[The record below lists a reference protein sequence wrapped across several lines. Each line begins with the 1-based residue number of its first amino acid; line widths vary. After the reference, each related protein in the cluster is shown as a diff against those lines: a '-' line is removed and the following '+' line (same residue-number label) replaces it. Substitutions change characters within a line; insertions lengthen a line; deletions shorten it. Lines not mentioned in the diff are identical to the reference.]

1 MPAVEGELDVE
12 EIREHVLRIAL
23 PCTSLLTVHK
33 KIFSLTYNHVISTAV
48 TCILHVC
55 HSTCVTP
62 CTPPHVSHS
71 AYMTRS
77 HEMHMPIYDHILHEL
92 TLSLTRERTNSLAD
106 SRTHAH
112 PQNVTGAMPC

>member
-48 TCILHVC
+48 TCILHV
-55 HSTCVTP
+55 SQ
-62 CTPPHVSHS
+62 HVRH
-71 AYMTRS
+71 A
-77 HEMHMPIYDHILHEL
+77 MHAAACESQRVHDPI
-92 TLSLTRERTNSLAD
+92 T
-106 SRTHAH
+106 
-112 PQNVTGAMPC
+112 